1 MKKFIALMMVFAMSL
16 SLFAGC
22 AKEEA
27 PATTAAP
34 ATEATTA
41 AKEEATTAAT
51 EAPTVSG
58 DIASIV
64 NFDGAAFLWH
74 MGVLHGP
81 VQGLVK

>member
-51 EAPTVSG
+51 EAANPYADLVAKLG
-58 DIASIV
+58 DE
-64 NFDGAAFLWH
+64 
-74 MGVLHGP
+74 
-81 VQGLVK
+81 